1 MLFLDELPEFNS
13 RVLEVLRQ
21 PMEDKTVTISR
32 AHGSLTFPASF
43 MMIAAMNPCPCGYYG
58 DSERQCTC
66 ATGMIQRYRKRISGP
81 LLDRIDI
88 HMEVP
93 RVAYDK
99 LAHATRGEPSDA
111 IRARIG
117 AARERQQQRL
127 AGTALVCNADMGP
140 AQIREFCTLRDEAS
154 ALMRAAMRQMHLS
167 ARAYHRI
174 LKVSR
179 TIADLEGTEGIQTHH
194 LAEALQYRA
203 RVLDM

>member
-1 MLFLDELPEFNS
+1 
-13 RVLEVLRQ
+13 
-21 PMEDKTVTISR
+21 
-32 AHGSLTFPASF
+32 
-43 MMIAAMNPCPCGYYG
+43 MNPCPCGHYN
-58 DSERQCTC
+58 DPERQCTC
-66 ATGMIQRYRKRISGP
+66 ATGLIQRYRKRISGP

-99 LAHATRGEPSDA
+99 LANATRGEPSDA
-111 IRARIG
+111 IRARIN
-117 AARERQQQRL
+117 AVRTRQQQRL
-127 AGTALVCNADMGP
+127 AGTRLACNADMGP
-140 AQIREFCTLRDEAS
+140 AQIREFCTLREDAQ

-179 TIADLEGTEGIQTHH
+179 TMGESSPSDLEGTEGIQTHH

>member
-1 MLFLDELPEFNS
+1 
-13 RVLEVLRQ
+13 
-21 PMEDKTVTISR
+21 
-32 AHGSLTFPASF
+32 
-43 MMIAAMNPCPCGYYG
+43 
-58 DSERQCTC
+58 
-66 ATGMIQRYRKRISGP
+66 

-99 LAHATRGEPSDA
+99 LAHATRGEPSET

-127 AGTALVCNADMGP
+127 AGTRMVCNADMGP
-140 AQIREFCTLRDEAS
+140 AQIREFCALREDAQ
-154 ALMRAAMRQMHLS
+154 ALMRGAMRQMHLS

>member
-1 MLFLDELPEFNS
+1 MATTAIPNA
-13 RVLEVLRQ
+13 RV
-21 PMEDKTVTISR
+21 
-32 AHGSLTFPASF
+32 PAPPG
-43 MMIAAMNPCPCGYYG
+43 I
-58 DSERQCTC
+58 
-66 ATGMIQRYRKRISGP
+66 IQRYRKRISGP

-99 LAHATRGEPSDA
+99 LANATRGEPSDA

-127 AGTALVCNADMGP
+127 AGTTGLACNADMGP
-140 AQIREFCTLRDEAS
+140 AQIREFCALREDAQ

>member
-1 MLFLDELPEFNS
+1 
-13 RVLEVLRQ
+13 
-21 PMEDKTVTISR
+21 
-32 AHGSLTFPASF
+32 
-43 MMIAAMNPCPCGYYG
+43 
-58 DSERQCTC
+58 
-66 ATGMIQRYRKRISGP
+66 MIQRYRKRISGP

-99 LAHATRGEPSDA
+99 LANATRGESSET

-117 AARERQQQRL
+117 AARKRQQQRL
-127 AGTALVCNADMGP
+127 AGTGLACNADMGP
-140 AQIREFCTLRDEAS
+140 AQIREFCALREDAQ